1 MEVAQKTYICCY
13 WKTYNMKEILV
24 RTLSGVLYISII
36 IIAMFTS
43 REWFMGLFFV
53 LAVITMS
60 EFLKLVHLTS
70 YLAYFLLAAAFYFLS
85 YRIFTENAVY
95 LLLILSGFVNLFLL
109 KDVLWTNKIPM
120 FEKKKYITVIFYII
134 SGFVFLTL
142 IPMTYID
149 SRVSLEENFKPH
161 IIVAVFV
168 LIWSNDTFAYLIGKN
183 LGKRKLLERI
193 SPKKTVEGFV
203 GGLLGALL
211 AGFVIFKVLEYYV
224 PMDAEKYPAWVWI
237 AMAII
242 VAIFGTIG
250 DLIQSKFKRQAGVK
264 DSGIIM
270 PGHGGLYDRLDSIIY
285 SSPFVYAF
293 LLIVDNVS

>member
-36 IIAMFTS
+36 IFAMFTS

-53 LAVITMS
+53 LAIITLS
-60 EFLKLVHLTS
+60 EYLKLVHLTS
-70 YLAYFLLAAAFYFLS
+70 YLAYFILAAAFYFLS
-85 YRIFTENAVY
+85 YDVFDDNAVY
-95 LLLILSGFVNLFLL
+95 LFLILSGFVNLFLL
-109 KDVLWTNKIPM
+109 KDVLWTSKIPM
-120 FEKKKYITVIFYII
+120 FEKKKYVTVILYII

-142 IPMTYID
+142 IPVMDID
-149 SRVSLEENFKPH
+149 GKFKPEL
-161 IIVAVFV
+161 IVAVFI

-183 LGKRKLLERI
+183 LGRHKLLERI
-193 SPKKTVEGFV
+193 SPKKTIEGFV
-203 GGLLGALL
+203 GGMLGALL
-211 AGFVIFKVLEYYV
+211 AGFIIFKVLENYR
-224 PMDAEKYPAWVWI
+224 PIDAEEYPLWVWI
-237 AMAII
+237 VMAII
-242 VAIFGTIG
+242 ISIFGTIG

-285 SSPFVYAF
+285 ASPFVYAF

>member
-1 MEVAQKTYICCY
+1 
-13 WKTYNMKEILV
+13 MKETLV

-43 REWFMGLFFV
+43 REWFMGLFFI
-53 LAVITMS
+53 LAVITLS
-60 EFLKLVHLTS
+60 EYLKLVHLTS
-70 YLAYFLLAAAFYFLS
+70 YLAYFLLAAGFYFLS
-85 YRIFTENAVY
+85 YNVFDDNAIY

-109 KDVLWTNKIPM
+109 KDVLWTSKIPM
-120 FEKKKYITVIFYII
+120 FEKKKYITVVFYII

-142 IPMTYID
+142 IPVMNID
-149 SRVSLEENFKPH
+149 GRFMPEL
-161 IIVAVFV
+161 IVAVFILV
-168 LIWSNDTFAYLIGKN
+168 WSNDTFAYLIGKN
-183 LGKRKLLERI
+183 FGKHKLLERI
-193 SPKKTVEGFV
+193 SPKKTIEGFI
-203 GGLLGALL
+203 GGMAGALL
-211 AGFVIFKVLEYYV
+211 AGYIIFKVLEHYSQLY
-224 PMDAEKYPAWVWI
+224 ALEYPLWMWI
-237 AMAII
+237 VMALI

-285 SSPFVYAF
+285 ASPFVYAF

>member
-36 IIAMFTS
+36 IFAMFTS

-53 LAVITMS
+53 LAIITLS
-60 EFLKLVHLTS
+60 EYLKLVHLTS
-70 YLAYFLLAAAFYFLS
+70 YLAYFLLAAAFYFFS
-85 YRIFTENAVY
+85 YDVFADNAVY

-109 KDVLWTNKIPM
+109 KDVLWTSKIPM

-142 IPMTYID
+142 IPVMNID
-149 SRVSLEENFKPH
+149 GQFMPE
-161 IIVAVFV
+161 IIVAVFILV
-168 LIWSNDTFAYLIGKN
+168 WSNDTFAYLIGSKF
-183 LGKRKLLERI
+183 GKHKLLERI

-203 GGLLGALL
+203 GGLAGALL
-211 AGFVIFKVLEYYV
+211 AGFIIFKVLEGYN
-224 PMDAEKYPAWVWI
+224 PLDAEKYPLWVWI
-237 AMAII
+237 VMAVI
-242 VAIFGTIG
+242 VSIFGTIG

-285 SSPFVYAF
+285 ASPFVYAF

>member
-36 IIAMFTS
+36 IFAMFTS
-43 REWFMGLFFV
+43 REWFMGLFFI
-53 LAVITMS
+53 LAVITLS
-60 EFLKLVHLTS
+60 EYLKLVHLTS

-85 YRIFTENAVY
+85 YNVFEENAVY
-95 LLLILSGFVNLFLL
+95 LLLILSGFVNLYLL
-109 KDVLWTNKIPM
+109 KDVLWTSKIPM
-120 FEKKKYITVIFYII
+120 FEKKKYVTVILYII

-142 IPMTYID
+142 IPVMNID
-149 SRVSLEENFKPH
+149 GRFMPE
-161 IIVAVFV
+161 IIVAVFILV
-168 LIWSNDTFAYLIGKN
+168 WSNDTFAYIVGKN
-183 LGKRKLLERI
+183 LGKHKLLERI
-193 SPKKTVEGFV
+193 SPKKTIEGFV
-203 GGLLGALL
+203 GGMLGALL
-211 AGFVIFKVLEYYV
+211 AGFVIFKVLENYWLI
-224 PMDAEKYPAWVWI
+224 DAEKYPLWVWI
-237 AMAII
+237 VMAII

-285 SSPFVYAF
+285 ASPFVYAF

>member
-1 MEVAQKTYICCY
+1 
-13 WKTYNMKEILV
+13 MKEILV

-36 IIAMFTS
+36 IFAMFTS

-53 LAVITMS
+53 LAVITLS
-60 EFLKLVHLTS
+60 EYLKLIHLTS
-70 YLAYFLLAAAFYFLS
+70 YLAYFLLAASFYFLS
-85 YRIFTENAVY
+85 YNVFAENAIY

-109 KDVLWTNKIPM
+109 KDVLWTSKIPM

-142 IPMTYID
+142 IPIMNID
-149 SRVSLEENFKPH
+149 GRFMPE

-168 LIWSNDTFAYLIGKN
+168 LVWSNDTFAYLIGKN
-183 LGKRKLLERI
+183 FGRHKLLERI
-193 SPKKTVEGFV
+193 SPKKTIEGFV

-211 AGFVIFKVLEYYV
+211 AGFVIFKVLENYS
-224 PMDAEKYPAWVWI
+224 PMDAERYPLWIWI

-242 VAIFGTIG
+242 VSIFGTIG

-285 SSPFVYAF
+285 ASPFVYAF

>member
-13 WKTYNMKEILV
+13 WKTYNMKETLV

-53 LAVITMS
+53 LAVITLS
-60 EFLKLVHLTS
+60 EYLKLVHLTS
-70 YLAYFLLAAAFYFLS
+70 YLAYFLLAAGFYFLS
-85 YRIFTENAVY
+85 YNVFDDNAIY

-109 KDVLWTNKIPM
+109 KDVLWTSKIPM
-120 FEKKKYITVIFYII
+120 FEKKKYITVVFYII

-142 IPMTYID
+142 IPVMNID
-149 SRVSLEENFKPH
+149 GRFIPEL
-161 IIVAVFV
+161 IVAVFILV
-168 LIWSNDTFAYLIGKN
+168 WSNDTFAYLIGKN
-183 LGKRKLLERI
+183 FGKHKLLERI
-193 SPKKTVEGFV
+193 SPKKTIEGFI
-203 GGLLGALL
+203 GGMLGALL
-211 AGFVIFKVLEYYV
+211 AGYIIFKVLEHYSQL
-224 PMDAEKYPAWVWI
+224 DTLKYPLWMWI
-237 AMAII
+237 VMALI

-285 SSPFVYAF
+285 ASPFVYAF

>member
-1 MEVAQKTYICCY
+1 
-13 WKTYNMKEILV
+13 MKEILI

-36 IIAMFTS
+36 IFAMFTS

-53 LAVITMS
+53 LAIITLS
-60 EFLKLVHLTS
+60 EYLKLVHLTS
-70 YLAYFLLAAAFYFLS
+70 YLAYFLLAAGFYFLS
-85 YRIFTENAVY
+85 YRVFSENAVY

-109 KDVLWTNKIPM
+109 KDVLWTSQIPM

-142 IPMTYID
+142 IPVLNI
-149 SRVSLEENFKPH
+149 NGKFKPE

-168 LIWSNDTFAYLIGKN
+168 LIWSNDTFAFLIGKN
-183 LGKRKLLERI
+183 FGKHKLLERI
-193 SPKKTVEGFV
+193 SPKKTIEGFV
-203 GGLLGALL
+203 GGLIGTLL
-211 AGFVIFKVLEYYV
+211 AGFVIFNVLQAYSLF
-224 PMDAEKYPAWVWI
+224 DARIYPLWVWI
-237 AMAII
+237 TMAII
-242 VAIFGTIG
+242 VSVFGTIG

-285 SSPFVYAF
+285 ASPFVYAF